1 MLLKHDHMTTP
12 TDILEVKGGRTTL
25 TWIAPARLAI
35 LRYEPGTKLEASD
48 GAFLVQT
55 LTRCIGDS
63 REPFGILADY
73 TNGRSTD
80 AEYRAEARG
89 FFEAHRETAHV
100 AIFNASAAIRIAAEL
115 FRVAIGIQLHASRDE
130 AAARAWL
137 RSKGIGA

>member
-1 MLLKHDHMTTP
+1 MLPDLMTTP
-12 TDILEVKGGRTTL
+12 TDILEVKGGPTTL
-25 TWIAPARLAI
+25 TWIPQSRLAL
-35 LRYEPGTKLEASD
+35 LRYEPGTKLQASD
-48 GAFLVQT
+48 GTFLAQT
-55 LTRCIGDS
+55 LRRCIAES

-80 AEYRAEARG
+80 AEYRAEARA
-89 FFEAHRETAHV
+89 FFQAHRETAYV

-115 FRVAIGIQLHASRDE
+115 FRVATGIQLNALRDE